1 MNKEEVLTLKQVAQY
16 LKVDEKTIYRLL
28 EKGEIPA
35 FKVGNQ
41 WRFLLN
47 ILKQWVI
54 LKHNNLPAKFK
65 QNYE

>member
-1 MNKEEVLTLKQVAQY
+1 MKEEEILTLKQVAQY

-41 WRFLLN
+41 WRFRLH
-47 ILKQWVI
+47 VI
-54 LKHNNLPAKFK
+54 REWTISKHSSLPDKFAR
-65 QNYE
+65 NYE